1 MLARKKT
8 QTTFASDAADGVRW
22 HNMRRKMESCGR
34 LILLTGLALSAWL
47 LWPAAAAEPT
57 NQWTQVRNFE
67 LHDQFGQTHRLQFPR
82 TNLMLLV
89 VADRE
94 GATQIDAW
102 VQPLRQRYSNQL
114 EIAGV
119 ADVAA
124 APRWMSNSITRRFQR
139 EQRQPVM
146 LDWSGAVCRELR
158 PRKGQANLFLLDHEG
173 RIRHRWTGA
182 ANRANMQQVFDAI
195 DQTGR

>member
-1 MLARKKT
+1 MMRRKKT
-8 QTTFASDAADGVRW
+8 QTTIAPGAAAGVRW
-22 HNMRRKMESCGR
+22 RDMRREMESSVR
-34 LILLTGLALSAWL
+34 LALLMALTLWVGPAWL
-47 LWPAAAAEPT
+47 AEAAEPASPL
-57 NQWTQVRNFE
+57 TQVKGFA
-67 LHDQFGQTHRLQFPR
+67 LHDQFGQTHRVQFPR

-94 GATQIDAW
+94 GSAQIDAW
-102 VQPLRQRYSNQL
+102 VQPLRQRYSNAL

-139 EQRQPVM
+139 EQQQPVL

-158 PRKGQANLFLLDHEG
+158 PRKGQANLFLLNPDG

-182 ANRANMQQVFDAI
+182 ANRANTQQVFDAI
-195 DQTGR
+195 DQAGR